1 MKKIFFTT
9 FLLITVA
16 LGFGQKLKYKN
27 IFATLQSGDEILAY
41 NQLLAYQKTHPFF
54 ANTYFQL
61 GNLSY
66 KWAFETDPFL
76 DISRTEYF
84 IYNTKLFYRL
94 ALKQLRE
101 TKNDARRNRKYYQNV
116 PQLQK
121 IDKLTNDD
129 VIAFINQRLID
140 IEEYD
145 KQVHKIYS
153 YFYRMVANYN
163 KTVNFYRSILA
174 SYESLKD
181 IYLAPLAEINPKL
194 KKLQVLFDSTQFLYQ
209 QYKAAITSY
218 PIKNYNQKIKLQDI
232 LTYRLE
238 GITNTN
244 FLADTIFIWNYDKWG
259 KEVRNVIISDIT
271 QLRSQID
278 VTQRMMDKYQHD
290 ILSGPYED
298 TRDFYDLKPKIIF
311 QIEKYD
317 YKSLMSAYFIFRKA
331 QLDFL
336 TYSKLK
342 FNDTSD
348 TKQPLLLR
356 ARNYKILRDLKLKSD
371 SLLKIVEQRNTPAE
385 RHKFKDFFDEEFP
398 KGFTNYLTDQYKFN
412 ADYLQ
417 KQFEHLK
424 FFVLRDA
431 LNYTFAQDTLTYK
444 KLQIPDFVQF
454 IEPGQ
459 LQASTVV
466 VLDKVK
472 SPRGEYY
479 LGGYVNTVNG
489 AYPFIASINN
499 GQVTW
504 FYKGKRKQNVFSF
517 VTKLFVNADGVFAII
532 HSRSIDGEANMLLNL
547 DFNGK
552 KNSSLTLDSKFMP
565 RYFNYDDINN
575 FYLIVSKGNEIQ
587 PLSNDTSSLVIEQ
600 WDATNKTLRWK
611 KVLKVDGSFIDFV
624 RIDTVYHIFFNAKKY
639 SGLSGEQHQAKNNII
654 AELKIGFSGKPLG
667 IKEIVDAPVYGI
679 KVLKLSNRLLNLLA
693 LDSQE
698 VSIYTTKFV
707 NLPKLKYFL
716 LIKN

>member
-1 MKKIFFTT
+1 MKKLFFTSI
-9 FLLITVA
+9 LLISII
-16 LGFGQKLKYKN
+16 LGFGQRLKYKN

-41 NQLLAYQKTHPFF
+41 NQLLAYQKANPFF
-54 ANTYFQL
+54 VNTYFQL

-94 ALKQLRE
+94 ALKKLRE
-101 TKNDARRNRKYYQNV
+101 TKNDVRRNRKYYQNV
-116 PQLQK
+116 LQLQK

-129 VIAFINQRLID
+129 VIAYINQQLIN

-153 YFYRMVANYN
+153 YFYRMVGNYN
-163 KTVNFYRSILA
+163 KTVNFYRKILA

-181 IYLAPLAEINPKL
+181 IYLAPLPEINPKL
-194 KKLQVLFDSTQFLYQ
+194 KKLQILFDSTQFLYQ

-218 PIKNYNQKIKLQDI
+218 PIKNYHQQLKLNDI

-244 FLADTIFIWNYDKWG
+244 FLADTIYIWNYGKWG
-259 KEVRNVIISDIT
+259 KKVRSIILNDIT
-271 QLRSQID
+271 QLRAQID
-278 VTQRMMDKYQHD
+278 ITQRLMDKYQRE
-290 ILSGPYED
+290 ILRAAYAGSQNY
-298 TRDFYDLKPKIIF
+298 FDLKPKVIF

-356 ARNYKILRDLKLKSD
+356 ARNYKVLRDLKLKSD
-371 SLLKIVEQRNTPAE
+371 SLLNIVIQRNTADE

-398 KGFTNYLTDQYKFN
+398 KGFNTYLAGQKKFN
-412 ADYLQ
+412 ADYL
-417 KQFEHLK
+417 KRQFEHLK

-431 LNYTFAQDTLTYK
+431 LNYPFETDTLAYK
-444 KLQIPDFVQF
+444 TLQIPTYVQYL
-454 IEPGQ
+454 EPE
-459 LQASTVV
+459 QAEPSQII

-472 SPRGEYY
+472 SPRGESY
-479 LGGYVNTVNG
+479 LGGYVRFSNG
-489 AYPFIASINN
+489 AYPFVAAVNN
-499 GQVTW
+499 GQVVW
-504 FYKGKRKQNVFSF
+504 FYKGRKQQKLYAF
-517 VTKLFVNADGVFAII
+517 VAKLFVNPDGVFVVI
-532 HSRSIDGEANMLLNL
+532 HSRNGEQQNNVLLNL

-552 KNSSLTLDSKFMP
+552 KVSSLTLASDAMP

-575 FYLIVSKGNEIQ
+575 YYLLVFKGSEIL
-587 PLSNDTSSLVIEQ
+587 PLRNDNSDLIIEQ
-600 WDATNKTLRWK
+600 WDAAKKTLLWSK
-611 KVLKVDGSFIDFV
+611 SLYIDGSFIDLI
-624 RIDTVYHIFFNAKKY
+624 RIDTVYHIFFNALKY
-639 SGLSGEQHQAKNNII
+639 KDLNNVSHQAQNNII
-654 AELKIGFSGKPLG
+654 AGLQLGFSGKYIN
-667 IKEIVDAPVYGI
+667 IKQVVDAPVYGI
-679 KVLKLSNRLLNLLA
+679 KVLKLSNRILNLLA
-693 LDSQE
+693 LDSQS
-698 VSIYTTKFV
+698 VSIYSTKFV

-716 LIKN
+716 LDKD